1 MNLIFLFYLVENL
14 FNTFQTN
21 VVASFAA
28 FTPPSLD
35 LKWGLESL
43 LSCQW
48 MIYFISSPNTPSS
61 KMYDDCSGLPLVD
74 TVEHLQLILRLLCAF
89 RSVAPASM
97 RDHVLDFA
105 GLLEGTRTA
114 CSGCDQTERLAE
126 LQVDLLELLS
136 GSDAH
141 QIAWMKEV
149 GGAI

>member
-1 MNLIFLFYLVENL
+1 MISNYDSENYTL
-14 FNTFQTN
+14 
-21 VVASFAA
+21 
-28 FTPPSLD
+28 
-35 LKWGLESL
+35 
-43 LSCQW
+43 
-48 MIYFISSPNTPSS
+48 
-61 KMYDDCSGLPLVD
+61 YDDCSGLPLVD
-74 TVEHLQLILRLLCAF
+74 TVEHLQLILRLLCAY

-114 CSGCDQTERLAE
+114 CSGCDQPERLTE

-149 GGAI
+149 SGAIYWNLFAKNIF